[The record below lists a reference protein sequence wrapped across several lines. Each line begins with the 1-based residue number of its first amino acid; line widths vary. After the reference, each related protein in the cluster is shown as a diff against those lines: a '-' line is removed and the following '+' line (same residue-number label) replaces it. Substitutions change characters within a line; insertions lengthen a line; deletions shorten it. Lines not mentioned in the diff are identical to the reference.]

1 MSPLDAKIKI
11 MAAIRQFA
19 LEMQA
24 TWETEDQWGHIAE
37 KLTEFLIRHGDL
49 MDEEDVVLIMTTA
62 ALSYRQSKQSQFPTM
77 GGDA

>member
-62 ALSYRQSKQSQFPTM
+62 ALSYRKSKQSQFPTM
-77 GGDA
+77 RGDA